1 MLKPIK
7 KLLEANVLLIA
18 LSITILI
25 AFLSIANLGEIA
37 PKEVLI
43 NDKLN
48 HTIAYFFLTWS
59 WLYTFKKKKKIP
71 LKEIHVVIFCIF
83 FGILMEFLQWTLTSY
98 RTASFLDVLANS
110 IGVLIAY
117 VGVYFSPKK
126 NQFF

>member
-59 WLYTFKKKKKIP
+59 WLYTFQKKKIP

-126 NQFF
+126 NQVF

>member
-59 WLYTFKKKKKIP
+59 WLYTFQKKA
-71 LKEIHVVIFCIF
+71 L
-83 FGILMEFLQWTLTSY
+83 LSY
-98 RTASFLDVLANS
+98 
-110 IGVLIAY
+110 
-117 VGVYFSPKK
+117 
-126 NQFF
+126 

>member
-59 WLYTFKKKKKIP
+59 WLYTFQKKKIP
-71 LKEIHVVIFCIF
+71 LKEIHVVIFSIF

-126 NQFF
+126 NQVF

>member
-37 PKEVLI
+37 PKEVWI

-59 WLYTFKKKKKIP
+59 WLYTFQKKKIP

-126 NQFF
+126 NQVF

>member
-25 AFLSIANLGEIA
+25 AFLSILNLAEIA
-37 PKEVLI
+37 PKELLI

-59 WLYTFKKKKKIP
+59 WLYTFQKKKKIP

-126 NQFF
+126 NQVF